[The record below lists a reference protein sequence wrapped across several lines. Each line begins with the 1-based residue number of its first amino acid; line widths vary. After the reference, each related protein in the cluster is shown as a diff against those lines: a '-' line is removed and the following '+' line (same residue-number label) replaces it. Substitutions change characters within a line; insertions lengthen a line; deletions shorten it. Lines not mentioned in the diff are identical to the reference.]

1 MNEQLIGRV
10 SHYFTG
16 LGVAGVVLIDTLKT
30 GDIVR
35 IRGKHTDFVQRATS
49 IQFNHQPVNE
59 AHAGQEVGLLVD
71 SRARVGDKVY
81 RLSGPEAEAL
91 VLHAGVDERSLELDH

>member
-1 MNEQLIGRV
+1 MKEQLIGRV
-10 SHYFTG
+10 SHYYTH
-16 LGVAGVVLIDTLKT
+16 LCVAGLVLVDALQA

-35 IRGKHTDFVQRATS
+35 VHGKHTDFVQRATS

-71 SRARVGDKVY
+71 FRARVGDKVY
-81 RLSGPEAEAL
+81 RLTGPDVAAL
-91 VLHAGVDERSLELDH
+91 VPHERSDLRRRELER